1 MNRTLLLILCDFL
14 LLTLLALANWET
26 AEPPATAPPADTSAD
41 ATADA
46 TRTAAQDIVDVMQ
59 LSLADEQAARAE
71 LAGALDSTREELAA
85 RERTLAEREA
95 NLARLAAER
104 AELNTSLQATRREAE
119 ERAAALEAARRES
132 GVTAERLAQLQRDLE
147 AREAEAR
154 RRAEEVATLE
164 RAQAAATARIQQLDV
179 AVQVAEQEKTLLR
192 QTADAY
198 RGQVEVE
205 REERQRAQATAAQ
218 LATGVGELAESSRA
232 ITQEIRDNRPINAN
246 TLYREFVANRVPASF
261 RLERF
266 ALLGPLTRATTPNA
280 VLITDGTDT
289 VALLHVDDTPIN
301 LREPAADWSTIEVT
315 LSKNNH
321 RSTVPRLDFLS
332 TDPRIVALPVNAF
345 QVSSL
350 GAKVYQTA
358 LEPFKFP
365 EAVLIAN
372 NGSGYGEVPFKLD
385 PANPA
390 YVRMDNRLVRRLFG
404 DYSPSRGDLVLS
416 KTGELLGV
424 MVSNDICAL
433 VTNFLPARTLPTGDT
448 SATPTSPT
456 LRDIATRVSR
466 LPGGR

>member
-26 AEPPATAPPADTSAD
+26 AEPPATPPPAS
-41 ATADA
+41 TADA
-46 TRTAAQDIVDVMQ
+46 TEEGARTAAQDIVDVMQ

-71 LAGALDSTREELAA
+71 LRGALDSTREELAA
-85 RERTLAEREA
+85 REQALAEREA
-95 NLARLAAER
+95 SLARLAAER
-104 AELNTSLQATRREAE
+104 AELDTSLQATRREAE
-119 ERAAALEAARRES
+119 AARHET

-154 RRAEEVATLE
+154 RRAEEVIQLE

-218 LATGVGELAESSRA
+218 LAESSREF
-232 ITQEIRDNRPINAN
+232 TREIRDNRPINAN
-246 TLYREFVANRVPASF
+246 TLYSEFVANRVPASF
-261 RLERF
+261 RLARS
-266 ALLGPLTRATTPNA
+266 ALLGPLTRATTPNTIL
-280 VLITDGTDT
+280 VTDGTDT

-301 LREPAADWSTIEVT
+301 LREPPADWSTIEVA
-315 LSKNNH
+315 LAKNDH
-321 RSTVPRLDFLS
+321 RSSVPRLDFLS

-345 QVSSL
+345 QVSAL

-416 KTGELLGV
+416 KTGELLGI
-424 MVSNDICAL
+424 MVSNDVCAL
-433 VTNFLPARTLPTGDT
+433 ATNFLPASTLPTGDT

-456 LRDIATRVSR
+456 LHDLATRVSR